1 MELGSLGYGA
11 IPNRGVSSFPA
22 AFELLRFYLPR
33 FWWYHHSVDVQM
45 SSRAIRKLQKLR
57 DREQLQH
64 DSEDQDEA
72 SDEEPIRPAKPKLNA
87 FDLLNAG
94 DDDDEDGVDKPDEE
108 PQESVTQAPE
118 PVPEPT
124 KPKSASKK
132 KKKKKTKPAAEQPE
146 DAELDEIDRALKDL
160 ATYSQPSA
168 DTGFSAKSQASR
180 DTSFPKTTD
189 ELLAVEPKFLN
200 ATNEMRRLFG
210 NVVLESFDQPA
221 DAGTG
226 RRRDRNREMVDLG
239 RALTGRY
246 SPASRGQSL
255 AGVTLRRNMLMQGKD
270 EWPRAPSGGLGM
282 ELVEKQPLG
291 DTLYRIV
298 HNAAYQDVQRQFD
311 LCVESMDP
319 QRLIQHLQYNPYHI
333 STLLQVSEIA
343 KHQGDHAVSA
353 DLLERAL
360 FNIGRSAHSSFNSR
374 LKEGQARLDFL
385 HMENRELWLVG
396 WRYIANLGMKG
407 TWRTAYEWAKL
418 LLSLDDSDPY
428 CMRLLID
435 HLALRGREY
444 AQFVEM
450 CTQTRF
456 SQAWAD
462 LPNIQCSLVMA
473 YLRLNKPQ
481 ECRRQLHLTMSRY
494 PWVFNRLAQEL
505 DLQHIPKQIWGKMP
519 PTGSHEL
526 LTELYI
532 SRAKDLWNTPEAVSL
547 IMEVADALSGEPEPI
562 EPPEITLDIAR
573 HVVLSDIPKVTTHL
587 PNRFV
592 AGRLS
597 SSDPLPPYESEA
609 FSQQS
614 DPTPSYLSRIPEGG
628 RPQWLRNLLDQMNDG
643 GIHFPRFGGAGDE
656 TGDDEDHEDR
666 DDAADVQPGGRA
678 RALAG
683 DQQVLEQW
691 LLQDGLE
698 SLQMFLAQHGVDR
711 GNWGDVVDYAPLT
724 DYLEALE
731 EIQPETSRQRL
742 LQGPIQEVVGEFAV
756 SMLEDELT
764 MMDEDVVSE
773 ISD

>member
-1 MELGSLGYGA
+1 
-11 IPNRGVSSFPA
+11 
-22 AFELLRFYLPR
+22 
-33 FWWYHHSVDVQM
+33 M

-57 DREQLQH
+57 EQEQLQR
-64 DSEDQDEA
+64 DSEEQDES
-72 SDEEPIRPAKPKLNA
+72 SDEGHARPAKPKFNA
-87 FDLLNAG
+87 FDLLNKG
-94 DDDDEDGVDKPDEE
+94 DEDDNGDAESDEGERE
-108 PQESVTQAPE
+108 PVLQASE

-124 KPKSASKK
+124 KPKSAGKK
-132 KKKKKTKPAAEQPE
+132 KKKKKTKARVSGAAETE
-146 DAELDEIDRALKDL
+146 DKDLDEIDRALKDL
-160 ATYSQPSA
+160 ATEGQPSA
-168 DTGFSAKSQASR
+168 ATTLSTTAQPSR
-180 DTSFPKTTD
+180 DASFPKTTN
-189 ELLAVEPKFLN
+189 ELLAIEPKFLN

-210 NVVLESFDQPA
+210 NVVLENFDQPA

-239 RALTGRY
+239 QALTGRY

-255 AGVTLRRNMLMQGKD
+255 AGVTLRRNILMQGKD

-282 ELVEKQPLG
+282 EIVEKLPLG
-291 DTLYRIV
+291 ETLYRIV

-319 QRLIQHLQYNPYHI
+319 QRLIHHLQYNPYHI

-360 FNIGRSAHSSFNSR
+360 FNIGRSAHSSFNTR

-385 HMENRELWLVG
+385 QMENRELWLVG

-418 LLSLDDSDPY
+418 LLSLNDSDPY
-428 CMRLLID
+428 CIKLLID

-444 AQFVEM
+444 AQFVDL

-456 SQAWAD
+456 SRDWAE

-481 ECRRQLHLTMSRY
+481 ECRRQLHLAMSRY

-519 PTGSHEL
+519 PPGSHEL

-532 SRAKDLWNTPEAVSL
+532 ARAKDLWNTPEAVSL
-547 IMEVADALSGEPEPI
+547 IMEVADTLSGGPEPL
-562 EPPEITLDIAR
+562 EPLEITLDIAR

-597 SSDPLPPYESEA
+597 SSDPLPPYESDA
-609 FSQQS
+609 FREQS
-614 DPTPSYLSRIPEGG
+614 DPTPSYLRRLAGG
-628 RPQWLRNLLDQMNDG
+628 EQPQWLRGLLDQMNNG
-643 GIHFPRFGGAGDE
+643 GIHFPRFGGGGEEND
-656 TGDDEDHEDR
+656 GDDAEHDE
-666 DDAADVQPGGRA
+666 AAHAHQDNRA

-724 DYLEALE
+724 DYLEALQ

-742 LQGPIQEVVGEFAV
+742 LHGPIQEVVGDFAV
-756 SMLEDELT
+756 SMLEDEL
-764 MMDEDVVSE
+764 MIMEEGEEDSDEP
-773 ISD
+773 

>member
-1 MELGSLGYGA
+1 
-11 IPNRGVSSFPA
+11 
-22 AFELLRFYLPR
+22 
-33 FWWYHHSVDVQM
+33 M

-57 DREQLQH
+57 EQEQLEQ
-64 DSEDQDEA
+64 DSEQQDGT
-72 SDEEPIRPAKPKLNA
+72 SDEEHPRPAKPKFNA

-94 DDDDEDGVDKPDEE
+94 NDDHDYDAELEDETHET
-108 PQESVTQAPE
+108 VTQAPE
-118 PVPEPT
+118 SVPEPT

-132 KKKKKTKPAAEQPE
+132 KKKKKTKAPVLETTQGQAE
-146 DAELDEIDRALKDL
+146 DAELDEIDKALKDL
-160 ATYSQPSA
+160 ATDGQPSA
-168 DTGFSAKSQASR
+168 GIDPSATAQATR
-180 DTSFPKTTD
+180 DALFPKTTD

-210 NVVLESFDQPA
+210 NVVLENFDQPA
-221 DAGTG
+221 DAGSG

-255 AGVTLRRNMLMQGKD
+255 AGVTLRRNILMQGKD

-282 ELVEKQPLG
+282 ELVEKLPLG
-291 DTLYRIV
+291 DTIYRIV
-298 HNAAYQDVQRQFD
+298 HNTAYQDVQRQFD

-319 QRLIQHLQYNPYHI
+319 QRLIHHLQYNPYHI

-418 LLSLDDSDPY
+418 LLSLNDSDPY
-428 CMRLLID
+428 CIKLLID

-444 AQFVEM
+444 AQFVEL

-456 SQAWAD
+456 SRDWAD
-462 LPNIQCSLVMA
+462 LPNIQCSLVMT

-481 ECRRQLHLTMSRY
+481 ECRRQLHLAMSRY

-532 SRAKDLWNTPEAVSL
+532 ARAKDLWNTPEAVSL
-547 IMEVADALSGEPEPI
+547 IMEVADTLSGAPEPI

-609 FSQQS
+609 FRQQS

-628 RPQWLRNLLDQMNDG
+628 RPQWLRDLLDQMNNG
-643 GIHFPRFGGAGDE
+643 AMLFPRFGGNGEE
-656 TGDDEDHEDR
+656 TEGNDVEHEE
-666 DDAADVQPGGRA
+666 AAHARQDNRA
-678 RALAG
+678 HALAG

-724 DYLEALE
+724 DFLEALQ
-731 EIQPETSRQRL
+731 EIQPETSQQRL
-742 LQGPIQEVVGEFAV
+742 LRGRIQEVIGDFAV

-764 MMDEDVVSE
+764 MMEEEVMSETGDEP
-773 ISD
+773 

>member
-1 MELGSLGYGA
+1 
-11 IPNRGVSSFPA
+11 
-22 AFELLRFYLPR
+22 
-33 FWWYHHSVDVQM
+33 M

-57 DREQLQH
+57 EQEQEQEQEQH
-64 DSEDQDEA
+64 DESNDDEPA
-72 SDEEPIRPAKPKLNA
+72 HPAKPKFNA
-87 FDLLNAG
+87 FDLLNA
-94 DDDDEDGVDKPDEE
+94 DNDEAEDSEE
-108 PQESVTQAPE
+108 DLQESMTQVHKPE
-118 PVPEPT
+118 PEPA
-124 KPKSASKK
+124 KLKSASKK
-132 KKKKKTKPAAEQPE
+132 KKKKKAKTQPSTEPAPKQPE

-160 ATYSQPSA
+160 ATDGQLPAGTESSA
-168 DTGFSAKSQASR
+168 IAQADRDAPFS
-180 DTSFPKTTD
+180 KTTD
-189 ELLAVEPKFLN
+189 GLLSVEPKFLN
-200 ATNEMRRLFG
+200 AMNEMRRLFG
-210 NVVLESFDQPA
+210 NVVLENFDQPA

-239 RALTGRY
+239 QALTGRY

-255 AGVTLRRNMLMQGKD
+255 AGVTLRRNVLMQGKD

-282 ELVEKQPLG
+282 ELVEKLSSG
-291 DTLYRIV
+291 ETFYRIV
-298 HNAAYQDVQRQFD
+298 HNTAYQDVQRQFD
-311 LCVESMDP
+311 VCVESMDP

-360 FNIGRSAHSSFNSR
+360 FNIGRSAHSSFGSR

-385 HMENRELWLVG
+385 RMENRELWLVG

-418 LLSLDDSDPY
+418 LLSLNNSDPY
-428 CMRLLID
+428 CMKLLID
-435 HLALRGREY
+435 QLALRGREY
-444 AQFVEM
+444 VQFVDL

-456 SQAWAD
+456 SRDWNH

-481 ECRRQLHLTMSRY
+481 ECRRQLHLAMSRY

-532 SRAKDLWNTPEAVSL
+532 ARAKDLWNTPEAISL
-547 IMEVADALSGEPEPI
+547 IMEIADSLSGEAEPL

-587 PNRFV
+587 PNHFV
-592 AGRLS
+592 SGRLS

-609 FSQQS
+609 FQQQS

-628 RPQWLRNLLDQMNDG
+628 RPQWLRGLLDQMNNGD
-643 GIHFPRFGGAGDE
+643 IHFPRFQGTGDE
-656 TGDDEDHEDR
+656 ADGGDFEQEG
-666 DDAADVQPGGRA
+666 ADTRQGGGA

-698 SLQMFLAQHGVDR
+698 ALQMFLHQHGVDQ
-711 GNWGDVVDYAPLT
+711 GNWGDLVDYAPLT
-724 DYLEALE
+724 DYLEVLQ
-731 EIQPETSRQRL
+731 EIQPDSSRRRL
-742 LQGPIQEVVGEFAV
+742 LHGSIQEVIGDFAV
-756 SMLEDELT
+756 SMLEDELIT
-764 MMDEDVVSE
+764 MDEEVFSE
-773 ISD
+773 NSAGL